1 MTKKYKKKEEV
12 LPRGKNYLGLDWA
25 DWARLKNGKAVELD
39 FVPKEAKEFLVEV
52 KDQKKIKPKEVK
64 WNGRFSR
71 RV

>member
-1 MTKKYKKKEEV
+1 
-12 LPRGKNYLGLDWA
+12 
-25 DWARLKNGKAVELD
+25 
-39 FVPKEAKEFLVEV
+39 VPKEAKEFLVEI